1 MNTRLSQGALPYEL
15 RVVGIWMLALPP
27 FVGALFVI
35 VVGMMAYKQAHQLDI
50 QHVEMTVLEGVLPLV
65 SGIAL
70 ATIAAQDSAL
80 ELQLTMPR
88 AYRRTV
94 MYRFA
99 LVLGLTA
106 LLEAAAV
113 LVLAR
118 AWPWALSQ
126 DGIAYLLAW
135 LPTLLW
141 FGGWGAVLAL
151 LLRSRAA
158 SVAIL
163 GVAWVVEL
171 TFHGVFPQYGW
182 TTPLYIYATMFSPA
196 ASFWLANRLELLAT
210 AALLFAAV
218 WLYLGNAEWRLR
230 GEDR

>member
-1 MNTRLSQGALPYEL
+1 
-15 RVVGIWMLALPP
+15 
-27 FVGALFVI
+27 
-35 VVGMMAYKQAHQLDI
+35 
-50 QHVEMTVLEGVLPLV
+50 
-65 SGIAL
+65 
-70 ATIAAQDSAL
+70 
-80 ELQLTMPR
+80 
-88 AYRRTV
+88 
-94 MYRFA
+94 
-99 LVLGLTA
+99 VLGFTA

-113 LVLAR
+113 LALAH

-171 TFHGVFPQYGW
+171 TFHSVFAHYGW
-182 TTPLYIYATMFSPA
+182 TTPLYIYATMFSPT